1 MENIGEIGGGLLCGA
16 SPHRQPSV
24 MSCRSPPFPQ
34 SGAKQSFPLRADRFA
49 FFIPRKAQRHT
60 NEARMSDALKRYTE
74 LPFLLHMLRRR
85 EIALL
90 SPASWDDR
98 NDALYIE
105 QYREDQGHKSVFAL
119 CLTRAST
126 TYHHWKVFAGSTSGV
141 CIYFNEQPLKDWA
154 SANSIRFEDVEYLSL
169 RRARKDP
176 PKGENLPFRKRHA
189 FEDEMEVRLLYSSKD
204 QTGAAK
210 SFKFDLALIDKSK

>member
-1 MENIGEIGGGLLCGA
+1 
-16 SPHRQPSV
+16 
-24 MSCRSPPFPQ
+24 
-34 SGAKQSFPLRADRFA
+34 
-49 FFIPRKAQRHT
+49 
-60 NEARMSDALKRYTE
+60 MSDALKRYTE
-74 LPFLLHMLRRR
+74 LPFLLHMLRRQ
-85 EIALL
+85 EITLL

-126 TYHHWKVFAGSTSGV
+126 TYHHWKVFAGSMSGV
-141 CIYFNEQPLKDWA
+141 CIYFNEKRLKDWA
-154 SANSIRFEDVEYLSL
+154 SANEVRFEDVKYLSL

-189 FEDEMEVRLLYSSKD
+189 FEDEAEVRLLYSSKEENG
-204 QTGAAK
+204 TVK
-210 SFKFDLALIDKSK
+210 SFKFDLALIDQVEVNPWLPQSVFAAVRESIRCINGCQSLTVDKSTMLDNEEWAKLAAAARR

>member
-1 MENIGEIGGGLLCGA
+1 
-16 SPHRQPSV
+16 
-24 MSCRSPPFPQ
+24 MS
-34 SGAKQSFPLRADRFA
+34 
-49 FFIPRKAQRHT
+49 H
-60 NEARMSDALKRYTE
+60 ALKRYTE
-74 LPFLLHMLRRR
+74 LPFLLHMLRGR

-90 SPASWDDR
+90 SPASWEDR

-105 QYREDQGHKSVFAL
+105 HYRADQGHKSVFAL

-154 SANSIRFEDVEYLSL
+154 SANGIRFEDVEYLSL

-189 FEDEMEVRLLYSSKD
+189 FEDEVEVRLLYSSNE
-204 QTGAAK
+204 QTGAIK
-210 SFKFDLALIDKSK
+210 SFKFDLAIIDKVEVNPWLSQSVFGAVRESITCIDGCQSLTVEKSTMLDNEEWAKLAALRYGGTPAAVDARR